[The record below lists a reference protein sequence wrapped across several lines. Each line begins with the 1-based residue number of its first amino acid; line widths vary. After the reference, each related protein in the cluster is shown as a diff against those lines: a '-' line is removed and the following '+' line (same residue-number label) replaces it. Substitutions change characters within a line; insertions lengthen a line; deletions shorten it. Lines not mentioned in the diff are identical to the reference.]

1 MLEQVLLTAND
12 TMITLLC
19 LLSEVNVLIQLF
31 LRRERNGIDTLQ
43 AVIGGLAKPVSGRVA
58 HHFKAFDQLGRR
70 NVRTSAQIDQI
81 TALVDGDT
89 LAVLNLAREQRLLE
103 WICLEHL

>member
-43 AVIGGLAKPVSGRVA
+43 AVIGGLAEPVSGRVA